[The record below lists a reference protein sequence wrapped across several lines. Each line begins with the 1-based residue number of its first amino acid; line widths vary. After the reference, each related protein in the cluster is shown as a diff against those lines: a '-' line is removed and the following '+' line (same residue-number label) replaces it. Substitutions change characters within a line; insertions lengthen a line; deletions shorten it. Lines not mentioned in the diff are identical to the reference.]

1 MPNFKKDRSKFQMK
15 GFTPFTQTKTQ
26 SPVAPTAI
34 RTKAPDDDTDY
45 EGYGRS
51 QLDELKN
58 DVVELKKSIERHS
71 DKPNIVAKM
80 KASMAKTQTRINQ
93 MERNNIKK

>member
-1 MPNFKKDRSKFQMK
+1 MVHLSKQQNNTKKQ
-15 GFTPFTQTKTQ
+15 Q
-26 SPVAPTAI
+26 
-34 RTKAPDDDTDY
+34 
-45 EGYGRS
+45 GYGRS

-80 KASMAKTQTRINQ
+80 KASMTKTQTRINQ

>member
-1 MPNFKKDRSKFQMK
+1 MGYKMK
-15 GFTPFTQTKTQ
+15 GFSGPFKQTAEQ
-26 SPVAPTAI
+26 CPVAPTAKP
-34 RTKAPDDDTDY
+34 TKAPDDDTDY

-80 KASMAKTQTRINQ
+80 KASMTKTQTRINQ